1 MMRARIKPYR
11 MTVMLALLCSCHE
24 KPIVIPE
31 TDGGYAFKK
40 VSEIYEIGPR
50 ASGSEGARKTAEFI
64 GNEIRKY
71 GLTPEID
78 EWVEKTPSGNGTVFR
93 NVTVVIPGKKKEFMI
108 IGSHYDTKKIETVP
122 EFSGAND
129 SASSSGLLLSL
140 IKTVKTNPEPPP
152 LTLKFAFFDGEECVY
167 QYNDGD
173 GLFGSRRMA
182 GKLKESGEDSNCRA
196 MIALDMVGDKNL
208 NISIHSDSDP
218 VLADRIMKM
227 AGERNLGK
235 YFTKSAAS
243 IIDDHTPFHKLG
255 IPSVDIIDFEYG
267 ENNMFW
273 HTKADTID
281 KISPD
286 SLKKV
291 GDIVMTLIYN
301 RK

>member
-1 MMRARIKPYR
+1 
-11 MTVMLALLCSCHE
+11 MLALLCSCHE
-24 KPIVIPE
+24 KNTVIPE
-31 TDGGYAFKK
+31 TDGDYAFRK

-50 ASGSEGARKTAEFI
+50 PSGSTGAKKTAEFI
-64 GNEIRKY
+64 KNEIIRY
-71 GLTPEID
+71 GLIPETD
-78 EWVEKTPSGNGTVFR
+78 EWIEKTPSSAGTIFR

-140 IKTVKTNPEPPP
+140 IQTFKNNPNPPP
-152 LTLKFAFFDGEECVY
+152 LTLKFAFFDGEECIY
-167 QYNDGD
+167 QYNDSD

-182 GKLKESGEDSNCRA
+182 EKLKKTGKSSNCRA
-196 MIALDMVGDKNL
+196 MIVLDMVGDKNL

-218 VLADRIMKM
+218 ALADRIIKI
-227 AGERNLGK
+227 AEERNLGK
-235 YFTKSAAS
+235 YFAKSTAS
-243 IIDDHTPFHKLG
+243 IIDDHTPFQKLG

-273 HTKADTID
+273 HTRADTID

-286 SLKKV
+286 SLKKI
-291 GDIVMTLIYN
+291 GDLVITLVYN
-301 RK
+301 QK